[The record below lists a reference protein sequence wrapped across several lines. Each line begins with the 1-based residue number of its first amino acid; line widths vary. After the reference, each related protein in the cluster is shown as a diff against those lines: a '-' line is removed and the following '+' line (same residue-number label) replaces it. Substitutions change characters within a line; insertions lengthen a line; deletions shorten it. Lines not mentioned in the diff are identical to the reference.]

1 MYSHC
6 IRIVVP
12 LSSLVGRDDEDVVMD
27 VAWAFL
33 IQLALSSYTLSHAGV
48 SLAIE
53 MCNITTKLI
62 KDDFMHALLAH
73 LHSCMCTV
81 IQ

>member
-12 LSSLVGRDDEDVVMD
+12 LSSLVGRDDEDVG
-27 VAWAFL
+27 WAFL

-53 MCNITTKLI
+53 MCNITSKLI